1 MKMCQNLKVV
11 RLVVAAGE
19 EAEVAE
25 AGAGAEHLVD
35 NTCPGSYLNR
45 QHLYRSYNNH
55 QGLQNLED

>member
-1 MKMCQNLKVV
+1 MMTFLPILPS
-11 RLVVAAGE
+11 RSGAAAEEVA

-25 AGAGAEHLVD
+25 AGVEHLVD